1 MNSLKN
7 FFGFFFGFKGRIG
20 RLHYA
25 LFLLVLAVNYLFASM
40 ILELMNIGRVLYN
53 NPTTR
58 YTEYLVYL
66 SAIFA
71 LLIVLK
77 YSLIIRRIHDF
88 NEKATGNKLFQ
99 AILWTDILS
108 LFNLSI
114 TYEMK
119 HFVNLAM
126 TVISISCLI
135 ILAFKKGDIK
145 ENDFGKPQIPFWKK
159 TNS

>member
-25 LFLLVLAVNYLFASM
+25 LFLLVLAVSYLFASM

-99 AILWTDILS
+99 AILWADILS

-145 ENDFGKPQIPFWKK
+145 EGAVVD
-159 TNS
+159 

>member
-1 MNSLKN
+1 MNSIKN

-20 RLHYA
+20 RLHYTF
-25 LFLLVLAVNYLFASM
+25 FLLVLAVIYLFASM

-66 SAIFA
+66 SAIFT

-99 AILWTDILS
+99 AILWIDILS
-108 LFNLSI
+108 LFSLLI
-114 TYEMK
+114 TSEIKY
-119 HFVNLAM
+119 FINLAM
-126 TVISISCLI
+126 TVVSISCLI
-135 ILAFKKGDIK
+135 MLAFTKGDIE
-145 ENDFGKPQIPFWKK
+145 ENYFGKPQVPFWKK